1 MRIYIGNENPEG
13 FNKITEPNVLYFTA
27 EDAECEHI
35 YCDNTLKKMT
45 VQNIPTFLHLVRQKL
60 RLNGLLTIRDVDFD
74 LFSYILNKNG
84 DYNQMNSVLF
94 ANGAVESIFNAEF
107 ILSILSSQQFG
118 LELQTKNID
127 GTNFILVLRRV
138 S

>member
-13 FNKITEPNVLYFTA
+13 FNKITEPSVLSFTA

-35 YCDNTLKKMT
+35 YCDNILKKITMA
-45 VQNIPTFLHLVRQKL
+45 NIPVFLSLVRQKL
-60 RLNGLLTIRDVDFD
+60 RLNGLFTVKDIDFD
-74 LFSYILNKNG
+74 LFSYILNKSG
-84 DYNQMNSVLF
+84 DYSQMNSVLF
-94 ANGAVESIFNAEF
+94 SNGAVESIFNAEY
-107 ILSILSSQQFG
+107 ILSLLSSPQFG
-118 LELQTKNID
+118 LELQSKNID